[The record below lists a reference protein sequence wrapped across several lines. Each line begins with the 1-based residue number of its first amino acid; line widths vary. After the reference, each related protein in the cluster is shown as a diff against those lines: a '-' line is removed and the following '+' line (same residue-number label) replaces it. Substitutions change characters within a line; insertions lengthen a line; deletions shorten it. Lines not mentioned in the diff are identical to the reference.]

1 MFKRLS
7 PYLEQQILSASP
19 LELVALSYQH
29 AIDAVR
35 EARERLA
42 AKDNRGRVRAI
53 ARAQAIIVE
62 LHRALNFDA
71 GDGTL
76 AKELSRL
83 YHYLMQ
89 RLLEASRQLNDAP
102 LAEVFTL
109 LCTLGEAWEQTARE
123 NVAIATPSPAAIRA
137 SNSPSFAWE
146 SVDLE
151 PASHCSVS
159 F

>member
-7 PYLEQQILSASP
+7 PYIEQQILSASP

-35 EARERLA
+35 EAREKLA
-42 AKDNRGRVRAI
+42 GKDSRGRVRAI

-76 AKELSRL
+76 SKELSRL
-83 YHYLMQ
+83 YHYMMQ
-89 RLLEASRQLNDAP
+89 LLLEASREENDRK
-102 LAEVFTL
+102 LAEVFSL

-123 NVAIATPSPAAIRA
+123 SVVVHAASYSA
-137 SNSPSFAWE
+137 SAWE
-146 SVDLE
+146 SADLVE
-151 PASHCSVS
+151 ASHCSVS

>member
-1 MFKRLS
+1 VFKRLS

-35 EARERLA
+35 EAREKLA
-42 AKDNRGRVRAI
+42 GKDNRGRVRAI

-89 RLLEASRQLNDAP
+89 RLLEASRQENDAK
-102 LAEVFTL
+102 LAEVFSL

-123 NVAIATPSPAAIRA
+123 NVVAHAASSA
-137 SNSPSFAWE
+137 SSSPSFAWE
-146 SVDLE
+146 TVDLE
-151 PASHCSVS
+151 QASQCSVS